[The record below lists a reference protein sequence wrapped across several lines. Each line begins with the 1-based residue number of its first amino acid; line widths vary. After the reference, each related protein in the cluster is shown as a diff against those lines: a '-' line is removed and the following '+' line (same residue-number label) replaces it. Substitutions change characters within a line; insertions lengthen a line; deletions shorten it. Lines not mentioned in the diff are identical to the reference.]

1 MVQNVMI
8 TPGSASASSTQVFTV
23 NVQKPRDDY
32 KFGLILTATN
42 STVSVRHIDKDSILA
57 LEGLQVGD
65 IMVDMNGKQVDSA
78 KAVSW
83 ALGNAKKGDDI
94 ALLISR
100 PPPDERLSCASE
112 LVLRKKEMDEPF
124 GLQLDYTDQT
134 GELVV
139 QTVSEELLNRVSVG
153 DTVLLVNGKDLVE
166 PEEVWRMW
174 TDAEPGDFTM
184 VMVKQLYTPPA
195 SAIALGQAI

>member
-1 MVQNVMI
+1 M
-8 TPGSASASSTQVFTV
+8 
-23 NVQKPRDDY
+23 QKPRDDY

-42 STVSVRHIDKDSILA
+42 STVSVRHIDKDSVLA

-112 LVLRKKEMDEPF
+112 LVLQKKEMDEPF
-124 GLQLDYTDQT
+124 GLQLDYTDQA

-139 QTVSEELLNRVSVG
+139 QTVSEELLDRVSVG

-184 VMVKQLYTPPA
+184 VMVKQPYTPPA